1 MIELYLKYLQFEKRF
16 SSHTVLNYKIDLYQ
30 FKNFLVSS
38 YNIQNLECANHK
50 VIRAWIIN
58 LSSKKLAA
66 SSINRK
72 IASLKS
78 FYKYLIT
85 RDKIKDNPLKKIP
98 SLKKEKKLPKFI
110 KESDMKMVFDKSKF
124 KNNIKEIR
132 NLLILELLY
141 GTGIRLSEL
150 INLKIKDINAN
161 KNEIKVLGKRNKER
175 IIPINNNIRLQLN
188 KYLKLRKDQN
198 NSCEYLLITS
208 KGKKSYPML
217 IYRIVKENLSNII
230 NSEKYN
236 PHLLRHTF
244 ATHLINKGA
253 NINAIKDLLGHSSL
267 AATQIYTHNSIEKL
281 KKTFQKS
288 HPKA

>member
-38 YNIQNLECANHK
+38 YNTHNLECANHK
-50 VIRAWIIN
+50 IIRAWIIN

-110 KESDMKMVFDKSKF
+110 KEDDMKMVFDKSKF

-150 INLKIKDINAN
+150 INLKIKDINSN

-175 IIPINNNIRLQLN
+175 IIPINNSIRLQLDN
-188 KYLKLRKDQN
+188 YLKLRKDQN

-281 KKTFQKS
+281 KKTFRES

>member
-38 YNIQNLECANHK
+38 YNTQNLECADHK
-50 VIRAWIIN
+50 IIRAWIIN

-124 KNNIKEIR
+124 KNNIKEMR

-150 INLKIKDINAN
+150 INLKIKDINSN

-175 IIPINNNIRLQLN
+175 IIPINNSIRLQLN
-188 KYLKLRKDQN
+188 NYLKLKKDQN

-281 KKTFQKS
+281 KKTFRES